1 MLCRMRPANRGEPH
15 CRASRSP
22 RGEITM
28 PTTLLISNHS
38 TASRSDAV
46 PAPSAC
52 VCCACNENVRVIDK
66 RLQKRRARRRA
77 ILTESEGLATL
88 FTGGKLLGQNG
99 SAPGVLALAQALGVR
114 AISKSSASRRHAAPI
129 RNIRFPTPTSL
140 SAYGLKSESG
150 LRWTPFV
157 RQPEPVVK
165 V

>member
-88 FTGGKLLGQNG
+88 FTGETFRPKWLGARSFGACAGARCQG
-99 SAPGVLALAQALGVR
+99 HLEILCFEKARSANPEHSLPHAYLAFRLRPQKRER
-114 AISKSSASRRHAAPI
+114 A
-129 RNIRFPTPTSL
+129 
-140 SAYGLKSESG
+140 E
-150 LRWTPFV
+150 V
-157 RQPEPVVK
+157 DPVCETAGAGC
-165 V
+165 